1 LAISAPNTKNLLA
14 FLLTLFQKQKKIMQK
29 LPQTMES
36 EVKLYFIPISL
47 KLARLSS
54 ARGKNSILKSLLFV
68 ILATIGAANSVN
80 AQFRLEASNNTG
92 CD

>member
-1 LAISAPNTKNLLA
+1 
-14 FLLTLFQKQKKIMQK
+14 MQK

>member
-54 ARGKNSILKSLLFV
+54 AREKNSILKSLLFV